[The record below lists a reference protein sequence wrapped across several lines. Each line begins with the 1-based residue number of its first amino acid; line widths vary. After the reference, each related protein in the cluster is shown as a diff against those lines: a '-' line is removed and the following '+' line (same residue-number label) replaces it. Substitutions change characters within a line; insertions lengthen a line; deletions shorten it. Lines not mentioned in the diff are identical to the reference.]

1 MNNVKKPNKIVIFSG
16 AGLSQASGLPTF
28 RDSHGLWQQ
37 YDVWEL
43 ASPKGFAKNPELVHQ
58 FYQERRLRAHQ
69 AQPNEAHVA
78 IAQLEQRYDVVVI
91 TQNVDD
97 LHERA
102 GSSAVIHLHGK
113 LNELRR
119 TVFPHTTYQVADQLF
134 TSDSRAP
141 DGKPWQPRE
150 WRPNVVWF
158 TEMVP
163 FLDKAARHLAEAD
176 TVLVVGT
183 SLDVEPAASVLLH
196 CSPKARKFFVDVR
209 AVHCPSDFQLCLGPA
224 VEQVPK
230 LVSLWLSASDTATGN

>member
-1 MNNVKKPNKIVIFSG
+1 MGCGNNMMCGSWPS
-16 AGLSQASGLPTF
+16 S
-28 RDSHGLWQQ
+28 
-37 YDVWEL
+37 
-43 ASPKGFAKNPELVHQ
+43 KGFAKKPELVHQ

-141 DGKPWQPRE
+141 DGQNHGSQR
-150 WRPNVVWF
+150 
-158 TEMVP
+158 M
-163 FLDKAARHLAEAD
+163 AA
-176 TVLVVGT
+176 
-183 SLDVEPAASVLLH
+183 
-196 CSPKARKFFVDVR
+196 
-209 AVHCPSDFQLCLGPA
+209 
-224 VEQVPK
+224 
-230 LVSLWLSASDTATGN
+230 

>member
-1 MNNVKKPNKIVIFSG
+1 MDNVQNPKKIVIFSG

-78 IAQLEQRYDVVVI
+78 IAQLELRYDVVVI

-119 TVFPHTTYQVADQLF
+119 TGFPHTTYQVADQLF
-134 TSDSRAP
+134 TPDSRAP
-141 DGKPWQPRE
+141 DGKPWQPGE

-163 FLDKAARHLAEAD
+163 FLDKAARHLAAAD

-183 SLDVEPAASVLLH
+183 SLDVEPAASLLLH
-196 CSPKARKFFVDVR
+196 CSPKADKFFVDVR
-209 AVHCPSDFQLCLGPA
+209 AMHCPADFQLCLGPA
-224 VEQVPK
+224 VEQIPQ
-230 LVSLWLSASDTATGN
+230 LVSHWLRASDSVSGN

>member
-1 MNNVKKPNKIVIFSG
+1 MDNVQNPKKIVIFSG

-78 IAQLEQRYDVVVI
+78 IAQLELRYDVVVI

-119 TVFPHTTYQVADQLF
+119 TGFPHTTYQVADQLF
-134 TSDSRAP
+134 TPDSRAP
-141 DGKPWQPRE
+141 DGKPWQPGE

-163 FLDKAARHLAEAD
+163 FLDKAARHLAAAD

-183 SLDVEPAASVLLH
+183 SLDVEPAASLLLH
-196 CSPKARKFFVDVR
+196 CSPKADKFFVDVR
-209 AVHCPSDFQLCLGPA
+209 ALHCPSDFRLCLGPA
-224 VEQVPK
+224 VEQIPQ
-230 LVSLWLSASDTATGN
+230 LVNHWLSASDSTSGN